1 MDDDKIKDSGGRR
14 QKRDRRSDATV
25 DPEAEKRDGKDRR
38 CGSERRDEPD
48 PVIRITGD
56 ERRKAY
62 RELDILE

>member
-14 QKRDRRSDATV
+14 QKRDRRSDAPV

-38 CGSERRDEPD
+38 RGSDRRDEPD

-62 RELDILE
+62 RDIDILE